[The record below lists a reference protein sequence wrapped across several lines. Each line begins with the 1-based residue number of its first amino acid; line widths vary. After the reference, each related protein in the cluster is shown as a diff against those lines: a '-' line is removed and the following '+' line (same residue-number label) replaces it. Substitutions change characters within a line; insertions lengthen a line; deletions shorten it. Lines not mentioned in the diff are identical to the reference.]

1 MPSFSCFTPVF
12 LGVKLSYCL
21 IFQSFPQSWSV
32 WRERRLRSMK
42 FPERTECTSV
52 RGQRMKTTTTSWV
65 TVCSQSAPRSR
76 DFLQLLSLC
85 LSSVGRSHNHHVPR
99 GTRRRV
105 RGLFRT
111 EQKKCGDHQLDSSTH
126 EEVQEGKMSSS
137 PLKRTHPQVCLCIT
151 AVLSGLLFIVDT
163 LLHKDT
169 YLQWH
174 SVVCS
179 MPDICILLSMT
190 LWSFCKLWNKKQTN
204 PHTAKW
210 PWYSFISSLNDK
222 HLASCF

>member
-1 MPSFSCFTPVF
+1 MYFSQGPKDEDNDYIV
-12 LGVKLSYCL
+12 SY
-21 IFQSFPQSWSV
+21 
-32 WRERRLRSMK
+32 R
-42 FPERTECTSV
+42 
-52 RGQRMKTTTTSWV
+52 
-65 TVCSQSAPRSR
+65 
-76 DFLQLLSLC
+76 LLSISSQNSWFPSVTKFMC
-85 LSSVGRSHNHHVPR
+85 LSSAGRSHNHHVPR

-111 EQKKCGDHQLDSSTH
+111 EQKKCGDHQLDSGTH

-137 PLKRTHPQVCLCIT
+137 PLKRTHPQACLCTT

-179 MPDICILLSMT
+179 MPDICILLSMI
-190 LWSFCKLWNKKQTN
+190 LWSFCKLWNKTQTN
-204 PHTAKW
+204 PTR
-210 PWYSFISSLNDK
+210 SQMSSM
-222 HLASCF
+222 